1 LRSRSSLYGRKEGK
15 SIHSQDA
22 LKPTGDFAANVLLFA
37 RRLKDLGLPVT
48 LGRTLGAV
56 EGLKL
61 VRLEEKE
68 EVYAL
73 FYSHFVSRPEEIPIF
88 DQAFE
93 TFWGSIGS
101 QDAPRIAGNAA
112 PLGAFPVELVA
123 EAEGPAGQP
132 KRDRRLPAYSSGED
146 LSKKDFGELTGKE
159 SEEAARVIAAL
170 AQSMG
175 QRLGRRFRPE
185 PKGRRMDLSR
195 TLRRSLRHGGDLMVL
210 NRKQPRPRK
219 TRFVVLCDVSGSM
232 DSYSRFL
239 LEFMYGFQKYVPRVE
254 TFVFSTRLSYITRDL
269 RLRRMGAAYERVAE
283 KVKDWSGGTRIGGAL
298 KEYNRRYGGK
308 FSGPQTIFVLLSDGW
323 DQGEIP
329 LLDRELAALK
339 KRVRRLMWLNPLL
352 GMQDYRPI
360 DRGMKAALPHTDD
373 FLDCHDL
380 EKLEEFGRSLEK
392 VAHA

>member
-1 LRSRSSLYGRKEGK
+1 MLEVQLCERKEGK
-15 SIHSQDA
+15 PIHSQVA
-22 LKPTGDFAANVLLFA
+22 LKPTGDFAENVLLFA
-37 RRLKDLGLPVT
+37 RHLKERGLPVT

-61 VRLEEKE
+61 IRLEEKE
-68 EVYAL
+68 EMYTL
-73 FYSHFVSRPEEIPIF
+73 FYSHFISRPEEIPIF

-93 TFWGSIGS
+93 AFWGSIGS
-101 QDAPRIAGNAA
+101 QDTPRILAETT
-112 PLGAFPVELVA
+112 PLGSLPVELVG
-123 EAEGPAGQP
+123 EAEDPAGQP
-132 KRDRRLPAYSSGED
+132 KRDRRLPAYSHGED

-170 AQSMG
+170 AQTLG
-175 QRLGRRFRPE
+175 QRLGRRFRPA
-185 PKGRRMDLSR
+185 PRGRRVDLSR

-210 NRKQPRPRK
+210 KRKQPRPRK

-239 LEFMYGFQKYVPRVE
+239 LEFMYGFQKYIPRVE
-254 TFVFSTRLSYITRDL
+254 TFVFSTRLSHITRDL
-269 RLRRMGAAYERVAE
+269 RLRRMEAAYQRVSER
-283 KVKDWSGGTRIGGAL
+283 VKDWSGGTRIGGAL

-308 FSGPQTIFVLLSDGW
+308 FSGTQTIFILLSDGW

-329 LLDRELAALK
+329 LLDQELAALK
-339 KRVRRLMWLNPLL
+339 KRIRRLMWLNPLL
-352 GMQDYRPI
+352 GMPDYRPI

>member
-1 LRSRSSLYGRKEGK
+1 
-15 SIHSQDA
+15 
-22 LKPTGDFAANVLLFA
+22 LFA
-37 RRLKDLGLPVT
+37 RLLKEQGLPVT

-61 VRLEEKE
+61 IRLEEKE
-68 EVYAL
+68 EVAAL
-73 FYSHFVSRPEEIPIF
+73 FCAHFVSRPEEFPIF

-93 TFWGSIGS
+93 AFWGSIGS
-101 QDAPRIAGNAA
+101 RDYSRILGKTL
-112 PLGAFPVELVA
+112 PLGAFPVEPVG
-123 EAEGPAGQP
+123 EAEGPSGQP
-132 KRDRRLPAYSSGED
+132 KRDRRLPAYSPGED

-159 SEEAARVIAAL
+159 SEEAARVITAL
-170 AQSMG
+170 AQNMG
-175 QRLGRRFRPE
+175 QRLGRRFRHASR
-185 PKGRRMDLSR
+185 GRRVDLSR

-210 NRKQPRPRK
+210 RRKHPRPRK

-232 DSYSRFL
+232 DHYSRFL
-239 LEFMYGFQKYVPRVE
+239 LEFMYGFQKNVPRVE
-254 TFVFSTRLSYITRDL
+254 TFVFSTRLSHITRDL
-269 RLRRMGAAYERVAE
+269 RLRLMGAAFQRVSE

-308 FSGPQTIFVLLSDGW
+308 FSGNQTIFVLLSDGW

-329 LLDRELAALK
+329 LLDQELAALK

-352 GMQDYRPI
+352 GMPDYRPI

-380 EKLEEFGRSLEK
+380 EKLEEFGHSLEK
-392 VAHA
+392 VAQA

>member
-1 LRSRSSLYGRKEGK
+1 M
-15 SIHSQDA
+15 
-22 LKPTGDFAANVLLFA
+22 
-37 RRLKDLGLPVT
+37 T

-61 VRLEEKE
+61 IRLEEKE
-68 EVYAL
+68 EVYTL

-93 TFWGSIGS
+93 TFWGSGGS
-101 QDAPRIAGNAA
+101 RDTPRIAGQTT
-112 PLGAFPVELVA
+112 PLGSFPVELVG

-132 KRDRRLPAYSSGED
+132 KHDRLLPAYSPGED

-159 SEEAARVIAAL
+159 SEEAAQVITAL
-170 AQSMG
+170 AQTLG
-175 QRLGRRFRPE
+175 QRLGRRFQPAPR
-185 PKGRRMDLSR
+185 GRRVDLSR

-210 NRKQPRPRK
+210 RRKHPRPRK

-239 LEFMYGFQKYVPRVE
+239 LEFMYGFQKNVPRVE

-269 RLRRMGAAYERVAE
+269 KLRRMGVAYQRVSE
-283 KVKDWSGGTRIGGAL
+283 KVKDWSGGTRIGSAL

-308 FSGPQTIFVLLSDGW
+308 FSGTQTIFILLSDGW

-329 LLDRELAALK
+329 LLDQEMAALK

-352 GMQDYRPI
+352 GMPDYRPI

-392 VAHA
+392 LAHA